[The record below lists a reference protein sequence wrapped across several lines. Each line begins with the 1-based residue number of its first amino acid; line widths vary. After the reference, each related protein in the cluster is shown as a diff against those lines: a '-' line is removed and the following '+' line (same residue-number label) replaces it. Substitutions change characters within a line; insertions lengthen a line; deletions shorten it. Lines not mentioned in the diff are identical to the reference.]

1 MRMCTHIHRY
11 TYLLSIASG
20 SVWPKSCLFLSL
32 SPDFSKAICSLLLP
46 SIFLHHP
53 LPLSFLPVFLWS
65 LLFLPVSFSS
75 FHSLN
80 NQFSYHPASISSPL
94 LCFSPPLI
102 SLISSSKALKFSV
115 FLSLSGGEYT
125 VIYISK
131 QNQRGKS
138 ENGSA
143 GFFSQKPENV
153 AMISEAVQTM
163 LSQKPA
169 FFLCYEGGWGT
180 AWPPPYHA
188 LPLNTIHYTTSSVIF
203 PHYTAGNRWNSDH
216 SHDAGSSEA
225 PIFLSF
231 LLCPIA
237 VISST
242 PHIIPFRGRITFHCS
257 GFTISTWTVLSGGRA
272 PLCFLHPFQTC

>member
-1 MRMCTHIHRY
+1 MLIHICTPIPTPIHTHTHLHIFTCTHTYMRMCTHIHRY

-125 VIYISK
+125 VHLHI
-131 QNQRGKS
+131 
-138 ENGSA
+138 ET
-143 GFFSQKPENV
+143 KPEREIRDSFPKNLKMWLWSLKLSKLCWARSLHFFFATKEV
-153 AMISEAVQTM
+153 EA
-163 LSQKPA
+163 LRD
-169 FFLCYEGGWGT
+169 
-180 AWPPPYHA
+180 PPPI
-188 LPLNTIHYTTSSVIF
+188 T
-203 PHYTAGNRWNSDH
+203 H
-216 SHDAGSSEA
+216 SH
-225 PIFLSF
+225 
-231 LLCPIA
+231 
-237 VISST
+237 
-242 PHIIPFRGRITFHCS
+242 
-257 GFTISTWTVLSGGRA
+257 
-272 PLCFLHPFQTC
+272 